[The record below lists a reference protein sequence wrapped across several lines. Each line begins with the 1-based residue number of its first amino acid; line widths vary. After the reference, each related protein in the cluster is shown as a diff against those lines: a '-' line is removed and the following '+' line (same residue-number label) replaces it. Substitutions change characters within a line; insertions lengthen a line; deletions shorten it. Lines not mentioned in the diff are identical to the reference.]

1 MSPREQE
8 SCKKAASFAAKT
20 RIDQG
25 RKRLL
30 SGLFLE
36 GSLHVKAGK
45 KKIGEE
51 FDTTTYL
58 QVLKIVYLTMK
69 KSCRSH
75 GTLESAM
82 VSSEKMRAWR
92 RGAGS
97 RLYRGC

>member
-1 MSPREQE
+1 M
-8 SCKKAASFAAKT
+8 
-20 RIDQG
+20 
-25 RKRLL
+25 
-30 SGLFLE
+30 
-36 GSLHVKAGK
+36 HVKAGK

-92 RGAGS
+92 PRGAGRGS
-97 RLYRGC
+97 SLYRVEEVLFVLRVASGGRRGVL